1 MGPGSWVP
9 LFHYAIRNFFN
20 KCEKQLLDT
29 ASKTGLDR
37 CSKNCFQK
45 VVHKAAEPTG
55 EFMGN
60 TIVDKIVKPKPVI
73 DENPRNV
80 EVIAIQLEKWQEI
93 LNE

>member
-1 MGPGSWVP
+1 MG
-9 LFHYAIRNFFN
+9 
-20 KCEKQLLDT
+20 K
-29 ASKTGLDR
+29 
-37 CSKNCFQK
+37 
-45 VVHKAAEPTG
+45 
-55 EFMGN
+55 